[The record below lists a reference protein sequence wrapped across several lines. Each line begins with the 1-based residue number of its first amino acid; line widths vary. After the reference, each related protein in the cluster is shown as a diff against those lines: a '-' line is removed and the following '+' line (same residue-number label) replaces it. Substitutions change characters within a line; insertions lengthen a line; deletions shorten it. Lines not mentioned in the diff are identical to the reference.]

1 MKFVNPH
8 DPSPAELRE
17 WACTPGA
24 EEPCQDFDLILSW
37 AWHDDTCIAFAS
49 DPACPS
55 RDYFLA
61 VLYLMVGDAVR
72 TGFRNVE
79 EAGVLAFVALADGS
93 RSEVVRE
100 WQARSRQLLRDPD
113 TFDYADWC
121 GGGLARRRLR

>member
-1 MKFVNPH
+1 MKFVNQH
-8 DPSPAELRE
+8 SPSAAELRE
-17 WACTPGA
+17 WAPTPGA

-37 AWHDDTCIAFAS
+37 AWHDASYIEFAS

-72 TGFRNVE
+72 TGFHNE
-79 EAGVLAFVALADGS
+79 SEDGVRAFIARADGTT
-93 RSEVVRE
+93 SESVRP
-100 WQARSRQLLRDPD
+100 WQARSRQLLREPA

-121 GGGLARRRLR
+121 GGGLAQRSAD